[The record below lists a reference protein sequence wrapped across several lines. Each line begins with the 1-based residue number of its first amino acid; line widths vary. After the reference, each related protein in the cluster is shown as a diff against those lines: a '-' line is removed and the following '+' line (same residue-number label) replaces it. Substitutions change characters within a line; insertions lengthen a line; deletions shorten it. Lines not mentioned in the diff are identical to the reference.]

1 MNTPSFKEDHI
12 SQIPALQF
20 LQNMGFIYLTPAE
33 VDKHRGKDSN
43 VILEGILEQQLRRQ
57 NKIEFRGQQYEFS
70 NANIT
75 NAIKALKDFPLQ
87 DGLVITNEKVYDLL
101 TLGKSFEENIQD
113 DIKSFTLHYIDW
125 NNWRNNVFH
134 VSEEMRIERVG
145 RTDAY
150 IPDIVL
156 FVNGIPFGV
165 IECKRPD
172 LVSNDAKKPVEQGI
186 SQHLRN
192 QLKEDGIPQ
201 LFIYVQVLLSIATN
215 DARYATV
222 GSSPEY
228 WALWKEQF
236 SNTEEKEEHERI
248 VSSLKN
254 KPLTTEQKNKLFTE
268 NRYGYV
274 RHYFDELEL
283 QKIEVTEQDR
293 LLFSVCSP
301 ERLIELTYKFMV
313 YDAGVK
319 KLPRYQQYFGVKKTL
334 SRIKIIEDL
343 PAEASSKAGG
353 KRKGGVIWHTQGSGK
368 SLTMVMLGKC
378 ISLEPGIENP
388 KIILVT
394 DRIDLDDQIYRT
406 FYSCGKEVVQAKT
419 GKNLVELLTDNKDHI
434 ITTVINKFEAAVKA
448 GIDEIP
454 QRDIFIL
461 VDESHRSQYGRA
473 NVNMRTIIKMGCY
486 IGFTGTPLMKKEKNT
501 ADKFGGIIDK
511 YTIDQA
517 VQDKAVVPLLYEG
530 RQIVQEVN
538 QKPIDTYFDFV
549 SEPFNEYQK
558 ADLKKKFANHQ
569 HLNEAE
575 QRITRCAWDISL
587 HFSRNWRGTGF
598 KGQLACGSKLAA
610 IKYKE
615 YFDEIGL
622 VKTEVIISQPDLR
635 EGTDSIYKE
644 PNDKITKF
652 WKGKMQ
658 QFGTEKEYNQQII
671 NGFKHGEEP
680 EIIIVVDKLLTGFD
694 APRNTILYLDKHLKE
709 HGLLQAI
716 ARVNR
721 VFEGKDFGYIIDYY
735 GNLGNL
741 DQALTTYS
749 GMEEFDEEDLVG
761 TLVNVKEEVNKLKE
775 RHAQLWDLF
784 KTISNKGDLEA
795 YEKLLRPKDIRDQF
809 YERLSLYVRT
819 LKTALST
826 VEFNETTPKE
836 TIEQYTKDAKFFLRL
851 RVSVKSRY
859 SDGIDYRQYEVQ
871 IQKLIDTHVTSDEV
885 IQVVNQVNIF
895 DKEAFNKELD
905 QHVSPAARADLIA
918 SRTNKTI
925 AENMDKDPAF
935 YKKFS
940 KMLQE
945 VIDEYTERRLTD
957 AEYLKKVTDIMNSVI
972 NKKDD
977 EMPKEL
983 ENNENAQAFYRQSKE
998 ILKSI
1003 SKKKELRKVPVE
1015 LGLSIEQIIKSNIIV
1030 DWKMKL
1036 DVINKMKQ
1044 EIDDMIYEMQ
1054 DKYDF
1059 QVETDELNDIIEKS
1073 IEVAK
1078 HRYE

>member
-1 MNTPSFKEDHI
+1 MTPSFKEDHI
-12 SQIPALQF
+12 SQIPALQL
-20 LQNMGFIYLTPAE
+20 LQNMGFVYLSPAE
-33 VDKHRGKDSN
+33 VDKQRSKDSN
-43 VILEGILEQQLRRQ
+43 VILEGILEHQLRKQ
-57 NKIEFRGQQYEFS
+57 NKIEFRGQQYDFS
-70 NANIT
+70 NSSIS
-75 NAIKALKDFPLQ
+75 NAVKALKDFPIK
-87 DGLVITNEKVYDLL
+87 DGLVITNEKVYDTL

-113 DIKSFTLHYIDW
+113 DIKSFTLQYIDW

-134 VSEEMRIERVG
+134 VTEEMRIERVG
-145 RTDAY
+145 RTEAY
-150 IPDIVL
+150 RPDIVL

-172 LVSNDAKKPVEQGI
+172 LISSDAKKPVEQGI

-192 QLKEDGIPQ
+192 QLMEDGIPQ
-201 LFIYVQVLLSIATN
+201 LYIYSQILLSIATN
-215 DARYATV
+215 DARYATI

-236 SNTEEKEEHERI
+236 LNAEEREENEKI
-248 VSSLKN
+248 ISALKN
-254 KPLTTEQKNKLFTE
+254 RPLADELKDKLFSE
-268 NRYGYV
+268 RYNYV
-274 RHYFDELEL
+274 RTHFDELES
-283 QKIEVTEQDR
+283 QQIEVTEQDR
-293 LLFSVCSP
+293 LLFSVCRP

-334 SRIKIIEDL
+334 SRIKIIEDD
-343 PAEASSKAGG
+343 

-378 ISLEPGIENP
+378 IALEPGISNP

-406 FYSCGKEVVQAKT
+406 FHACGKEVVQSKT
-419 GKNLVELLTDNKDHI
+419 GKHLVELLSDGKDHI

-448 GIDEIP
+448 GVDALP

-530 RQIVQEVN
+530 RQVLQEVN
-538 QKPIDTYFDFV
+538 QKPIDTYFDLI
-549 SEPFNEYQK
+549 SEPFTEYQK
-558 ADLKKKFANHQ
+558 SDLKKKFANHQ
-569 HLNEAE
+569 HLNEAD
-575 QRITRCAWDISL
+575 QRINRCAWDISL
-587 HFSRNWRGTGF
+587 HYNRNWRGTGF
-598 KGQLACGSKLAA
+598 KGQLACSSKLAA

-622 VKTEVIISQPDLR
+622 VKAEVIISQPDTR

-644 PNDKITKF
+644 PNDKVAKF
-652 WKGKMQ
+652 WKGRMQ
-658 QFGTEKEYNQQII
+658 QFGTEKEYNAQII
-671 NGFKHGEEP
+671 NGFKHGDEP

-694 APRNTILYLDKHLKE
+694 APRNTVLYLDKHLKE

-749 GMEEFDEEDLVG
+749 GMEEFDEEDLIG
-761 TLVNVKEEVNKLKE
+761 TLTNVKEEVSRLKE
-775 RHAQLWDLF
+775 RHSLVWDIF
-784 KTISNKGDLEA
+784 KTISNKGDIEA

-809 YERLSLYVRT
+809 YERLSVFVRT

-826 VEFNETTPKE
+826 VEFNENTPKE
-836 TIEQYTKDAKFFLRL
+836 TIEMYTEDAKFFLRL

-859 SDGIDYRQYEVQ
+859 SDSIDYRQYETQ

-885 IQVVNQVNIF
+885 IQVTNQVNIF
-895 DKEAFNKELD
+895 DKEVFNKELE
-905 QHVSPAARADLIA
+905 QHASQAGRADLIA
-918 SRTNKTI
+918 SRTSKTI
-925 AENMDKDPAF
+925 SDNIDKDPAF

-945 VIDEYTERRLTD
+945 VIDQYTQGRLTD
-957 AEYLKKVTDIMNSVI
+957 ADYLKQVTEIMNSVV
-972 NKKDD
+972 NRKDD
-977 EMPKEL
+977 DLPKEL
-983 ENNENAQAFYRQSKE
+983 EHNDNAQAFYRQSKE
-998 ILKSI
+998 IIKSI
-1003 SKKKELRKVPVE
+1003 SKDKKLKSVPVE
-1015 LGLSIEQIIKSNIIV
+1015 LGLNIESIIKSNIVV
-1030 DWKMKL
+1030 DWKMKP
-1036 DVINKMKQ
+1036 DIINRMKQ
-1044 EIDDMIYEMQ
+1044 DIDDMVYDMQ
-1054 DKYDF
+1054 DKYEF
-1059 QVETDELNDIIEKS
+1059 QIESDELNELIEKS